1 MIVHPKT
8 KTLIRYADKD
18 LSEEQADKIKY
29 HLERCERCRKEYG
42 ILQRIEAVNAPKK
55 DLLDNFKDRIVANLK
70 EAKRVDQPI
79 CADIK
84 ATIGKVLVFQTGD
97 DEGKE
102 GFPGMGLKK
111 GDTVRLLG
119 DSRALIELNDGST
132 VYLNKDTEISLP
144 SARYD
149 MTMLV
154 GEIFAMMKPQKKAFE
169 ICTPSAILGVIGTDF
184 DARVTEKKETILQVL
199 KGKVSFKNQ
208 SGSTIVKKKHRVEAT
223 KNAKPIPKKIKD
235 TQTIYNWTIPM
246 KRKKTERGWI
256 MKKIIIGLVAV
267 VVLTGV
273 LAGGYFLYDEY
284 FNYEPSSY
292 TLPTTESETAVTL
305 EQPLD
310 VQGGVTTAVSQD
322 DETLVAQADWE
333 VGKRYIFQVE
343 QISEGVVQMPGTKDS
358 VKTANK
364 YSQQVAI
371 SILKET
377 SEGGR
382 EVELE
387 FGRAAMDMETPNGK
401 ISIDSSSKVPND
413 VNKPEIKMMWDMVKA
428 MSGTRFKMYVNSD
441 GKVDKIEGVD
451 EFFEK
456 VKATLSPMV
465 VEMLR
470 QFFSEETMKEMTKN
484 SLYGAPLLP
493 DKPVQVGDTW
503 PFQSQVATPKLGKVK
518 MDLQYS
524 FKRWEEHMG
533 RRCALLEYTGTI
545 SIKKSADEQPLGM
558 QMSLK
563 DGTIYGKTWYDPAIG
578 MTIDS
583 SSEQHMTM
591 EITME
596 MPGRRGMRE
605 QKMTSSMTQRGIN
618 KLIRI
623 EDVE

>member
-18 LSEEQADKIKY
+18 LSEAQAERIRR
-29 HLERCERCRKEYG
+29 HLDRCERCRKEYG

-55 DLLDNFKDRIVANLK
+55 DLMDNFKDRIVANLK
-70 EAKRVDQPI
+70 EAKWVNQPI

-84 ATIGKVLVFQTGD
+84 ATIGKVLVYQTGD
-97 DEGKE
+97 DEGIE

-149 MTMLV
+149 MAMMV

-199 KGKVSFKNQ
+199 KGKVSFKNE
-208 SGSTIVKKKHRVEAT
+208 SGSTIVKKKHQVEAT
-223 KNAKPIPKKIKD
+223 RNAKPIPKKIKD

-310 VQGGVTTAVSQD
+310 VQRGVTTAVSQD
-322 DETLVAQADWE
+322 DETLVARADWE
-333 VGKRYIFQVE
+333 IGKRYIFQIE
-343 QISEGVVQMPGTKDS
+343 QISEGVVQMPDTKDP

-364 YSQQVAI
+364 FSQEVAI

-377 SEGGR
+377 PEGGR
-382 EVELE
+382 EVEIE
-387 FGRAAMDMETPNGK
+387 FVRAAMDMETPNEK
-401 ISIDSSSKVPND
+401 ISIDSSSKAPND
-413 VNKPEIKMMWDMVKA
+413 VNKPEIKMIWNMVKA
-428 MSGTRFKMYVNSD
+428 MSGTKFKMYVNSD
-441 GKVDKIEGVD
+441 GKVDKMEGID

-456 VKATLSPMV
+456 VTDTLSPMV

-470 QFFSEETMKEMTKN
+470 QFFSEETMKEMTGN
-484 SLYGAPLLP
+484 SLYGAHLP

-503 PFQSQVATPKLGKVK
+503 PFQSQVAAPMLGRVK
-518 MDLQYS
+518 IDLQYS

-533 RRCALLEYTGTI
+533 RRCALLEFTGTI
-545 SIKKSADEQPLGM
+545 SIEPGADEQPPGM
-558 QMSLK
+558 KMSLK
-563 DGTIYGKTWYDPAIG
+563 GGTVYGKTWYDPAIG
-578 MTIDS
+578 MNIDL

-591 EITME
+591 EMTME
-596 MPGRRGMRE
+596 IPGRRGMKE
-605 QKMTSSMTQRGIN
+605 QKMTTNMTQRSIN
-618 KLIRI
+618 KLVRI
-623 EDVE
+623 EDME